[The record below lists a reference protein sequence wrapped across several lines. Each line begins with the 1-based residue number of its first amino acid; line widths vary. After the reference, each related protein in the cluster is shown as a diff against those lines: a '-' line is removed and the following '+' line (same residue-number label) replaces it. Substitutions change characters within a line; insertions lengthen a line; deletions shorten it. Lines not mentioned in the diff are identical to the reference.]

1 MAILVYLQ
9 FLIQCQNRD
18 SRDRRSSPTDNSMY
32 DTYNL
37 PSSKGEIKQTP
48 SSETLFFASGRTTL
62 SSLLS
67 RPL

>member
-9 FLIQCQNRD
+9 FLIQCQSRD
-18 SRDRRSSPTDNSMY
+18 NKDRRSSPTDNSMY

-37 PSSKGEIKQTP
+37 PSSKGEIKRTP
-48 SSETLFFASGRTTL
+48 SSETLLFASGRTTL